1 MYETL
6 GMNFSC
12 ENETN
17 ERQHQKHLYECN
29 SIQVIELNISSFQRK
44 HHIIFVPSVEK
55 LMFRRK
61 QSLCSVTE
69 E

>member
-17 ERQHQKHLYECN
+17 GRQHQKHLYECN
-29 SIQVIELNISSFQRK
+29 SIQVMNISSFQRK

-61 QSLCSVTE
+61 QTLCSVPE